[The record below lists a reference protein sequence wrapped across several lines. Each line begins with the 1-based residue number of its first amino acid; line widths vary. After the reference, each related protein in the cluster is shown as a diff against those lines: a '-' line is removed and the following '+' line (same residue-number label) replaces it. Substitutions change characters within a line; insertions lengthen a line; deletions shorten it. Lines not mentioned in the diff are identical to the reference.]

1 MENIEKILLF
11 TPLIL
16 GYLTSFFCKIGKKSG
31 ENVKFRPKPWVF
43 GIAWPILYLC
53 LGYSW
58 VLSRKKDQKT
68 DIFYG
73 ITTAL
78 LTLWLV
84 VYGCQKDKKG
94 GVYVLIATFTSLLA
108 CFTIGTQRSKLLLTP
123 LIGWI
128 LLATLMNTFEIS
140 K

>member
-16 GYLTSFFCKIGKKSG
+16 GYLTSFFCKIGKNSG

-58 VLSRKKDQKT
+58 VLSRKN
-68 DIFYG
+68 FREFFREN
-73 ITTAL
+73 L
-78 LTLWLV
+78 
-84 VYGCQKDKKG
+84 KG
-94 GVYVLIATFTSLLA
+94 NI
-108 CFTIGTQRSKLLLTP
+108 
-123 LIGWI
+123 
-128 LLATLMNTFEIS
+128 
-140 K
+140 